1 MICIA
6 LKYSKAR
13 KEVVSDDELPIDVQ
27 ENVKSIVS
35 NDIDFLHYFCE
46 IYQIHYY
53 IAFSEGRVS
62 IDDLL
67 VSLKI
72 KYKLEKENKQMN
84 KPTKGHGFIRKSK
97 QFSTVCGIALG
108 GAVLMG
114 TPVFA
119 DETLPPVETTQ
130 PIATSVVE
138 TTTAP
143 VLEATIETTTSVP
156 VTSTDTASVATTLS
170 ETTAV
175 PVALSE
181 NAVQT
186 ETATPTE
193 VASNSTATIDVTS
206 ERNDGYNSN
215 TTIKTELTA
224 SAKARDTV
232 TYTSQNLS
240 LAGLN
245 GLDVTIADGTI
256 IGKVS
261 ASNTSSPADQQ
272 TAGATGLTASANS
285 SKVVVTFNKNVEGLD
300 SVTYTLKL
308 IGQSQ
313 AVLSSK
319 GYDMTA
325 SISTSG
331 KEIVSKNVHI
341 GAVPK
346 ENLNDTYA
354 YLSKTASVQ
363 NVSQDGTVNGNLV
376 FGIYTSSEE
385 PMNIGDTTTLKLDA
399 KSPLIFDTTAGNTAV
414 GSRQTLKPSRV
425 FDGSNV
431 DANNIIVVD
440 KTNPVFEVVSA
451 SEDTIVVK
459 LVEGNIAKDGR
470 YGYLVFK
477 NQVSD
482 PTAFDMN
489 SKLVKSVQYSS
500 TTTTGSGS
508 QMLTQTPDLPIIG
521 SLADGNAIRVYGNV
535 VEINQLEDGTVLS
548 KADVTS
554 GNVVVGTAYDT
565 TEQASQIKGND
576 GKLYDLVSVGD
587 NSKGLV
593 VRGTTTVVNIYKL
606 HTETK
611 KVKTGE
617 VFGTVKLIKV
627 DDTGKVLKPAQTVTD
642 EAKVLV
648 AEEYTT
654 YVMSGDVI
662 LSETKEVVP
671 TGTKYDATNLKEEVI
686 ELEGKTYKIFSEK
699 SEIDKLTGKVI
710 EGDILITLVYKE
722 EVKPLEAPTPE
733 EPTAP
738 TPEAPK
744 EDVPPTPQAPV
755 VEQAV
760 LPKTG
765 TKNSVVATIAG
776 AILLVLT
783 LGLVGYKRKE
793 EK

>member
-1 MICIA
+1 MN
-6 LKYSKAR
+6 KFTK
-13 KEVVSDDELPIDVQ
+13 K
-27 ENVKSIVS
+27 
-35 NDIDFLHYFCE
+35 
-46 IYQIHYY
+46 
-53 IAFSEGRVS
+53 G
-62 IDDLL
+62 
-67 VSLKI
+67 
-72 KYKLEKENKQMN
+72 KQMN
-84 KPTKGHGFIRKSK
+84 KFTKGHGFIRKSK
-97 QFSTVCGIALG
+97 QFGTVCGIALA
-108 GAVLMG
+108 GAVLIG
-114 TPVFA
+114 NPVFA
-119 DETLPPVETTQ
+119 DETLPVETTQ
-130 PIATSVVE
+130 PIEIPVVE

-143 VLEATIETTTSVP
+143 VTESTVETTSDPVASTDTTSVETTSDP
-156 VTSTDTASVATTLS
+156 VTSTDTTSVATTLP

-175 PVALSE
+175 SVALRE
-181 NAVQT
+181 NNVQT
-186 ETATPTE
+186 EASTSTE

-224 SAKARDTV
+224 PAKAGDTV

-245 GLDVTIADGTI
+245 GLNVTIADGTI

-261 ASNTSSPADQQ
+261 ASNTISPADLQ

-285 SKVVVTFNKNVEGLD
+285 SKVVVTFNKNVEGLN
-300 SVTYTLKL
+300 SVIYTLNL

-313 AVLSSK
+313 AVLSST

-331 KEIVSKNVHI
+331 KEVVSKQVHI
-341 GAVPK
+341 SAVPK
-346 ENLNDTYA
+346 ENLNDTYT
-354 YLSKTASVQ
+354 YLSRTASVQ
-363 NVSQDGTVNGNLV
+363 NVAQDGTVNGNLV
-376 FGIYTSSEE
+376 FGLYTSSEE
-385 PMNIGDTTTLKLDA
+385 PMKIGDTITLKLDS
-399 KSPLIFDTTAGNTAV
+399 KSPLLFNTTASNTAV

-425 FDGSNV
+425 YDGTNADS
-431 DANNIIVVD
+431 NNIIVVD

-451 SEDTIVVK
+451 TEDTVVVK
-459 LVEGNIAKDGR
+459 LVEGDIAKDGR

-500 TTTTGSGS
+500 ITTTGSGS
-508 QMLTQTPDLPIIG
+508 QTLTQTLDLPIIG
-521 SLADGNAIRVYGNV
+521 ALADGNAIRVYGNV

-565 TEQASQIKGND
+565 SEQASQMKGND

-606 HTETK
+606 HTDTK

-627 DDTGKVLKPAQTVTD
+627 DDTGKVLKPEQTVTD
-642 EAKVLV
+642 EVKVLV

-654 YVMSGDVI
+654 YVTSGDVV
-662 LSETKEVVP
+662 LSETKEVVS
-671 TGTKYDATNLKEEVI
+671 TGAKYDATNLKEEVI
-686 ELEGKTYKIFSEK
+686 EVDGKTYKIVIEK
-699 SEIDKLTGKVI
+699 SEIDKLTGDVI

-722 EVKPLEAPTPE
+722 EVKPIEIPKVE
-733 EPTAP
+733 E
-738 TPEAPK
+738 
-744 EDVPPTPQAPV
+744 PQAPAPPK
-755 VEQAV
+755 VEEPQA
-760 LPKTG
+760 PAPFEQK
-765 TKNSVVATIAG
+765 VVAQEN
-776 AILLVLT
+776 LLPSTGQSSSMMGLIGIGL
-783 LGLVGYKRKE
+783 LGLLGILGLKRKE
-793 EK
+793 N